1 MQLLGNK
8 QPAECMID
16 GGASMVVQAGKAP
29 IVNGVEEH
37 RMRVGCGSAAVGIFA
52 RQLFGHADEVVVV
65 DDHITGVLT
74 EHQAGRCLDMPPL
87 RASRCAGANRRPG
100 AISRS
105 RIPAMAGAAPTSTI
119 RCPSSKAGKRAWRG
133 PGLRLLMTSTT
144 GEHCAVVCARRC
156 AACPS
161 AEMPAEVR
169 RIVERIGENCE
180 PSLCTVLFLGGAG
193 GSLRAGVTENP
204 VLLTRAIKRAL
215 VNVTCGGAPAYVW
228 PGGGITVMADVLRMP
243 DNSFGTVPTPAI
255 VAPIEFSMR
264 REDYRRARRSHGHV
278 FTLERGAR
286 TSAPGSEDGAPLA
299 RRGCVWTQPIPGLW
313 AAAHARLAMSA
324 QRSPLDGGRWH
335 LNHGPIDI
343 VAEAHGD
350 PVEVAVAHELAWRRF
365 GTVLD
370 ELVAELPLAAAA
382 RRGRLHACAA
392 RRIARRMWQAC
403 APFREGFITPMAA
416 VAGAVAQELIGCY
429 HRPGIE
435 RAWINNGGDI
445 ALHLRRGP
453 FRARRAVRRSCPFRL
468 RDAASTTDGQFD
480 VAADMPVRGV
490 ATSGWR
496 GRSFSLG
503 IADSVTVL
511 AATAAEADAAATVI
525 ANAVD
530 VEDPG
535 IHRKPASACKD
546 DSDLGDIPVTTNVE
560 TLPPAQ
566 VARALD
572 AGAARAEALRRM
584 GLVSSALL
592 VCQGQWRLVQPLS
605 SQAALFP
612 PQVGG
617 GIANDA
623 SWFSICLT
631 KSRTS
636 FHDRYTSCLHPG
648 RAHSPR
654 VRTARRNA
662 AGAWR
667 DRRGADQSFCG
678 PLRATTSCR

>member
-1 MQLLGNK
+1 
-8 QPAECMID
+8 
-16 GGASMVVQAGKAP
+16 
-29 IVNGVEEH
+29 
-37 RMRVGCGSAAVGIFA
+37 
-52 RQLFGHADEVVVV
+52 
-65 DDHITGVLT
+65 
-74 EHQAGRCLDMPPL
+74 
-87 RASRCAGANRRPG
+87 
-100 AISRS
+100 
-105 RIPAMAGAAPTSTI
+105 
-119 RCPSSKAGKRAWRG
+119 
-133 PGLRLLMTSTT
+133 
-144 GEHCAVVCARRC
+144 
-156 AACPS
+156 
-161 AEMPAEVR
+161 
-169 RIVERIGENCE
+169 
-180 PSLCTVLFLGGAG
+180 
-193 GSLRAGVTENP
+193 
-204 VLLTRAIKRAL
+204 
-215 VNVTCGGAPAYVW
+215 
-228 PGGGITVMADVLRMP
+228 
-243 DNSFGTVPTPAI
+243 
-255 VAPIEFSMR
+255 
-264 REDYRRARRSHGHV
+264 
-278 FTLERGAR
+278 
-286 TSAPGSEDGAPLA
+286 
-299 RRGCVWTQPIPGLW
+299 
-313 AAAHARLAMSA
+313 MSA
-324 QRSPLDGGRWH
+324 QRNPHDGSRWH

-370 ELVAELPLAAAA
+370 ELVAELPLLRQPVGADCM
-382 RRGRLHACAA
+382 LHGV
-392 RRIARRMWQAC
+392 IARRMWQAC

-445 ALHLRRGP
+445 ALHLAEGHSVRVGL
-453 FRARRAVRRSCPFRL
+453 FADLARFDL
-468 RDAASTTDGQFD
+468 RDAGPLTTDGQFD

-572 AGAARAEALRRM
+572 AGATRAEALRRM

-592 VCQGQWRLVQPLS
+592 VCQGHWRLIQPLS
-605 SQAALFP
+605 LQTPFGP

-623 SWFSICLT
+623 VGSVF
-631 KSRTS
+631 
-636 FHDRYTSCLHPG
+636 
-648 RAHSPR
+648 A
-654 VRTARRNA
+654 
-662 AGAWR
+662 
-667 DRRGADQSFCG
+667 
-678 PLRATTSCR
+678 